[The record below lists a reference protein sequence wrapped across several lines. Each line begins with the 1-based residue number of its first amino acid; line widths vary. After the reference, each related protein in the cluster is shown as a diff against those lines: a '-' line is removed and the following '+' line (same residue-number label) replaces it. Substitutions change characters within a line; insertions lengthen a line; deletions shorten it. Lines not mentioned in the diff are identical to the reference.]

1 MSDIALGQVAPGVL
15 PRRGLGWLSGRGT
28 LLAGAA
34 LAVAIVAGCF
44 AGSALWPPDPAAL
57 HPADALSPPSWAY
70 PLGTDEL
77 GRDELARLL
86 SGGNATLLVALPG
99 ALLAFV
105 VGLLYGLASAL
116 GPRWLDRVLMRLLDT
131 VLALPTLVVLIF
143 AASLVRLDTPNLI
156 GLIGFLAWPGLARLV
171 RNEAAAH
178 SKRDFMLAS
187 RQFGAGAW
195 YLGRVHLVRMLAPL
209 LVVNATFL
217 VGDAIF
223 ALSALS
229 FLSLG
234 VQPPQASWGE
244 LLQDGLNLVALNPW
258 WLILAPGLAIFASLL
273 ATSLVGQGLLASG
286 RGQ

>member
-1 MSDIALGQVAPGVL
+1 MVAPGVL
-15 PRRGLGWLSGRGT
+15 PRRGLGWLAGRGM
-28 LLAGAA
+28 LLGGVA
-34 LAVAIVAGCF
+34 LAATIVLGCAI
-44 AGSALWPPDPAAL
+44 GSALWPVDPAAL
-57 HPADALSPPSWAY
+57 HPTDALAPPSWTY
-70 PLGTDEL
+70 PLGTDQL

-105 VGLLYGLASAL
+105 VGLVYGLAAAL

-143 AASLVRLDTPNLI
+143 AASLVSLDIVNLI
-156 GLIGFLAWPGLARLV
+156 GLIGFLAWPSLARLV

-178 SKRDFMLAS
+178 NRRDFMLAS

-195 YLGRVHLVRMLAPL
+195 YLGRVHLVRIIAPL

-229 FLSLG
+229 FLGLG
-234 VQPPQASWGE
+234 VQPPRASWGE

-273 ATSLVGQGLLASG
+273 ATSMVGQGLLARAGSD
-286 RGQ
+286 R